1 MNGLRR
7 DTEHTGQA
15 HRKRPKVPWWSP
27 PTTTLNTQYAAT
39 NTTECDKPPPTEPWN
54 IDTNTDAGDEPP
66 PF

>member
-1 MNGLRR
+1 MMMPTRR
-7 DTEHTGQA
+7 RTRAADRARRIREQRTLNAA
-15 HRKRPKVPWWSP
+15 HRA
-27 PTTTLNTQYAAT
+27 QYAAT